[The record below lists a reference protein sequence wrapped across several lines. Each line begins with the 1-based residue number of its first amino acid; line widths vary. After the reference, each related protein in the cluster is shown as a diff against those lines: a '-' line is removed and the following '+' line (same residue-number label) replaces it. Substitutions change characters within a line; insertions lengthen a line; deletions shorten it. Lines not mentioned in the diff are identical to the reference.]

1 MEDIARILSPSSA
14 SWVTWVLLFLLSIV
28 VLNRSV
34 LLSISTVWHS
44 LLSYSDRMYT
54 TGRAQSVLNTFL
66 SVVFRWGVM
75 ALSIYVL
82 CYESGDFM
90 IITYVKLLGGVGV
103 MLLVQWLISK
113 LVGYTFLAPVQR
125 ESISE
130 QRTIIYN
137 AACVIL
143 LFCLMLMIH
152 TSSIGLR
159 VILVGVY
166 VILLMGMILFRA
178 VQLFCQKPWKVLYI
192 LLYIITLELLPL
204 IGVTIWAKQII

>member
-75 ALSIYVL
+75 GLSIYVL

-90 IITYVKLLGGVGV
+90 ALTYVKLLGGVGA
-103 MLLVQWLISK
+103 MLLVQWLMSK

-125 ESISE
+125 ESIGE

-152 TSSIGLR
+152 TSSIRLR
-159 VILVGVY
+159 VILVSVF
-166 VILLMGMILFRA
+166 VILLMGMMLFRA
-178 VQLFCQKPWKVLYI
+178 IQLFGQKPWKVLYVF
-192 LLYIITLELLPL
+192 LYIITLELLPL

>member
-75 ALSIYVL
+75 GLSIYVL

-90 IITYVKLLGGVGV
+90 ALTYVKLLGGVGA
-103 MLLVQWLISK
+103 MLLVQWLMSF
-113 LVGYTFLAPVQR
+113 LVPVQR

-152 TSSIGLR
+152 TSSIRLR
-159 VILVGVY
+159 VILVSVF
-166 VILLMGMILFRA
+166 VILLMGMMFFRA
-178 VQLFCQKPWKVLYI
+178 IQLFGQKPWKVLYVF
-192 LLYIITLELLPL
+192 LYIITLELLPL

>member
-54 TGRAQSVLNTFL
+54 TGRAQSVLNTLL

-75 ALSIYVL
+75 GLSIYVL

-90 IITYVKLLGGVGV
+90 ALTYVKLLGGVGA
-103 MLLVQWLISK
+103 MLLVQWLMSK

-143 LFCLMLMIH
+143 LFCALLFYSFFKLLLCLWSLMPAGVQWLQ
-152 TSSIGLR
+152 LKKR
-159 VILVGVY
+159 VC
-166 VILLMGMILFRA
+166 LLKRSKKE
-178 VQLFCQKPWKVLYI
+178 QSVL
-192 LLYIITLELLPL
+192 
-204 IGVTIWAKQII
+204 